1 MVLAFAGCG
10 VFLFALDERNRRFVA
25 HPLHPGPRCVS
36 RDRNQSNKVGRDV
49 AGEQS
54 SGLEEVF
61 LANRERL
68 LRFLK
73 ARGAGDASEDLL
85 QDVWLKI
92 AARDSGPIAS
102 PLSYLF
108 RMADLL
114 MIDRYRASSQARRR
128 ENDWIDLHGGAVP
141 GVSDAP
147 SAERHLIGQD
157 YARLVE
163 QVLAGL
169 APPRVAI
176 VFRMHRIDGVPQRQ
190 IASDLG
196 VSLSTVESDLRKAYQ
211 ALAELKERLD
221 EA

>member
-1 MVLAFAGCG
+1 M
-10 VFLFALDERNRRFVA
+10 
-25 HPLHPGPRCVS
+25 
-36 RDRNQSNKVGRDV
+36 

-73 ARGAGDASEDLL
+73 ARGAGDAAEDLL

-92 AARDSGPIAS
+92 AVRDSGPVTS

-108 RMADLL
+108 RTADLL
-114 MIDRYRASSQARRR
+114 MIDRYRASTQARRR
-128 ENDWIDLHGGAVP
+128 ENAWIDLQGGAVP

-147 SAERHLIGQD
+147 SAERLLIGQD
-157 YARLVE
+157 HARLVE

-169 APPRVAI
+169 APPRVAT
-176 VFRMHRIDGVPQRQ
+176 VFRRHRIDGVPQRQ
-190 IASDLG
+190 IAAELG
-196 VSLSTVESDLRKAYQ
+196 VSISTIESDLRRAYQ

-221 EA
+221 EV